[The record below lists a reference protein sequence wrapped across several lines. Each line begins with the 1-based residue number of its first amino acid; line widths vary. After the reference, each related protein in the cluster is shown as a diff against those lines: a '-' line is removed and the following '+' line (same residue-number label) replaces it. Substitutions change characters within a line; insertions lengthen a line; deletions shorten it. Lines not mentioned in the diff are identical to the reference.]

1 MRVSNPCWVFTRGQ
15 ERLELHRDETVDGPF
30 LVIEKTGAPPRTY
43 QFKDITTLINFQ
55 CDMEALLLNTG
66 WSFVQFSPEQ
76 RTGLERRKW
85 PRMADRRRWWTDGV
99 PLADIKNSKKD

>member
-1 MRVSNPCWVFTRGQ
+1 MRGR
-15 ERLELHRDETVDGPF
+15 ERLELHRDETVEGPF
-30 LVIEKTGAPPRTY
+30 LVIEKDGELPRTY
-43 QFKDITTLINFQ
+43 PFKDITSLINFQ

-85 PRMADRRRWWTDGV
+85 PRDADRRRWWTDGV
-99 PLADIKNSKKD
+99 PLVNPDPSKKD